1 MQQAYGYLEAMRRA
15 CGPHAAVTKPSAHS
29 SSSSSPVP
37 TASPHTRWYALCFQ
51 VKQHV
56 LGSLHALLPSPPIVP
71 VVSCGASRAAAH
83 PSRTPSPT
91 SPSRFP
97 PQTDP
102 HDARAGGRPLSPG
115 RPRLRVIPEEDVAAM
130 GEPRK
135 MDQGGVEEEP
145 HTTDKNDTA
154 AYPSRAPHSC
164 RIPMET
170 GGANEGGG
178 DDRFSLK
185 EVTVLLALYARV
197 ESEDGFL
204 LRQLMHE
211 VYRLAERK
219 RQWMGHLA
227 VPPVSEVDGCASSTA
242 VGQADADEE
251 RDVSGTT
258 MSVSSLLECS
268 ESGSTKTKRG
278 GVGGGCILGTAAE
291 SLFLLTELKAA
302 EESLLQVLIGDDL
315 SLRQA
320 SLPEEDDTKKDSS
333 SPSLVA
339 DGASLEKAEGPPPLS
354 EDTEASHQEE
364 SEKVAVKSL
373 LQLEL
378 PHYDVLQ
385 VVLATVAL
393 HRLGLQHHPMCMALV
408 KQFQRLQW
416 SRRSAV
422 GRFAFWMAKL
432 RQQQSTRNRR
442 SDGVSHDP
450 HRRSGPS
457 SVSRWEDEKE
467 EISLRPLPFL
477 DMSPMRSTLSPLAIC
492 DIQQQEALLNTA
504 ILRENHHASG
514 LPPRGVV
521 PDALQFDISVFP
533 LLVEFVDALALSPFR
548 SSRCMQCVGDLLAV
562 NVVRCLMEAQALAA
576 YGAEEMPS
584 SPIEKKN
591 GVENSVASSSHSSRC
606 TPHHPSLWPLLP
618 PLRSPS
624 VLACPTSSGPPFVSV
639 QELANLLSH
648 VLWTVVQRT
657 EQMELPQPLLATAL
671 QVVLQLTSKGILVDG
686 GEDSPGTGVESSR
699 LAFYDHVTADL
710 IKINRAS

>member
-1 MQQAYGYLEAMRRA
+1 MLSGTARLLWQPRYFRSQFRSRLPPPLSFPRPSSHLVSPSTSTSSRSRRTKGFPTAEHPREPNAVSALSIHAKRSAGKRWEIEDGIRPLSSVGAPSFSSATSSGPPSVQKKTRKQSAPFDVSFLSHAPFVTGNRRTEDRSSEEGRTWSGAPPLPPSRTTRWLRAESEAAEQNSDAEEANNPIRRQVMQQAYGYLEAMRRA

-278 GVGGGCILGTAAE
+278 GVGGG
-291 SLFLLTELKAA
+291 
-302 EESLLQVLIGDDL
+302 
-315 SLRQA
+315 
-320 SLPEEDDTKKDSS
+320 
-333 SPSLVA
+333 
-339 DGASLEKAEGPPPLS
+339 
-354 EDTEASHQEE
+354 
-364 SEKVAVKSL
+364 
-373 LQLEL
+373 
-378 PHYDVLQ
+378 
-385 VVLATVAL
+385 
-393 HRLGLQHHPMCMALV
+393 
-408 KQFQRLQW
+408 
-416 SRRSAV
+416 
-422 GRFAFWMAKL
+422 
-432 RQQQSTRNRR
+432 
-442 SDGVSHDP
+442 
-450 HRRSGPS
+450 
-457 SVSRWEDEKE
+457 
-467 EISLRPLPFL
+467 
-477 DMSPMRSTLSPLAIC
+477 
-492 DIQQQEALLNTA
+492 
-504 ILRENHHASG
+504 
-514 LPPRGVV
+514 
-521 PDALQFDISVFP
+521 VF
-533 LLVEFVDALALSPFR
+533 
-548 SSRCMQCVGDLLAV
+548 
-562 NVVRCLMEAQALAA
+562 
-576 YGAEEMPS
+576 
-584 SPIEKKN
+584 
-591 GVENSVASSSHSSRC
+591 
-606 TPHHPSLWPLLP
+606 
-618 PLRSPS
+618 
-624 VLACPTSSGPPFVSV
+624 
-639 QELANLLSH
+639 
-648 VLWTVVQRT
+648 
-657 EQMELPQPLLATAL
+657 
-671 QVVLQLTSKGILVDG
+671 
-686 GEDSPGTGVESSR
+686 
-699 LAFYDHVTADL
+699 
-710 IKINRAS
+710 